1 MQGAAQQASRTHGRR
16 PTSQH
21 RAAFAKGVGSIH
33 AGSECAASSSPAS
46 AGDRSSRA
54 DNAARDLHQ
63 RRPRHLHL
71 FKELALVRLLRR
83 EVQPRSELL
92 HRRALGVGPLNSH
105 KRRPTRWVWRCSLVE
120 SLARYRH
127 IHVQGQRSTS
137 PPLAVTAR
145 RQWNP
150 LQIRSVSRRA
160 RALRRSTPS
169 LVIAIKGSSQGRMQV
184 HGGRSTH
191 ALRRTAV
198 GLCRTNCRSTWAS
211 AVGDPFANL
220 WGSCDKPCVTWLSL
234 GGHNP
239 PLGSP

>member
-1 MQGAAQQASRTHGRR
+1 MRSIVFTGIGGRPVFARGQCGSRSAPAPPTAPPSLQGTGA
-16 PTSQH
+16 
-21 RAAFAKGVGSIH
+21 
-33 AGSECAASSSPAS
+33 CASSSSRGSTPVRVAS
-46 AGDRSSRA
+46 SSCPWRWPPQLTRA
-54 DNAARDLHQ
+54 QANTMGLQ
-63 RRPRHLHL
+63 MFLSGEP
-71 FKELALVRLLRR
+71 
-83 EVQPRSELL
+83 
-92 HRRALGVGPLNSH
+92 
-105 KRRPTRWVWRCSLVE
+105 
-120 SLARYRH
+120 
-127 IHVQGQRSTS
+127 S
-137 PPLAVTAR
+137 PIP
-145 RQWNP
+145 P
-150 LQIRSVSRRA
+150 YPRA
-160 RALRRSTPS
+160 RATVHLAAPRRDRPSSVEPAANPVGVPRARTSRSTPS